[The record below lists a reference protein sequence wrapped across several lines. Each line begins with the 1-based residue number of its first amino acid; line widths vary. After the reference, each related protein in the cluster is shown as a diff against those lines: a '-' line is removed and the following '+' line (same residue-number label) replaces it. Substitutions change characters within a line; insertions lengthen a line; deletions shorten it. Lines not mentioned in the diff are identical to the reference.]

1 MAIGKNKRKKGGR
14 KKVIDPM
21 KKKEWYVIEVPKIF
35 GKTRVGHTLVN
46 RTAGLKLASD
56 GLKGRVVEVSLAD
69 LKDNEDHSHRKI
81 KFIFEEIQGNKILTN
96 FHGMDLT
103 RNKICSLVKKWHTL
117 IEAWVDVRTTDGY
130 VLRLFC
136 IGFTK
141 RRRSQVAK
149 TSYAQA
155 SQIRKI
161 REKMVNIIKEEE
173 KNDLKEIC
181 KRLMTGSIA
190 RDIEKKAAGT
200 YPMQDVFIRKAK
212 VLRKPKFDLAR
223 LLEFH
228 AGSSEDTGV
237 AVDSGEGDE
246 LVPELPGTGGRL

>member
-1 MAIGKNKRKKGGR
+1 MFCF
-14 KKVIDPM
+14 
-21 KKKEWYVIEVPKIF
+21 Y
-35 GKTRVGHTLVN
+35 
-46 RTAGLKLASD
+46 
-56 GLKGRVVEVSLAD
+56 
-69 LKDNEDHSHRKI
+69 
-81 KFIFEEIQGNKILTN
+81 QGNKILTN

-181 KRLMTGSIA
+181 KRLYVPYATF
-190 RDIEKKAAGT
+190 EKG
-200 YPMQDVFIRKAK
+200 
-212 VLRKPKFDLAR
+212 
-223 LLEFH
+223 E
-228 AGSSEDTGV
+228 SSC
-237 AVDSGEGDE
+237 
-246 LVPELPGTGGRL
+246 